1 MKNKKMDIIVVFL
14 IFIGIIGYYSS
25 SKIQEP
31 PQSCTIT
38 TISIGEK
45 ILFGNNEDFSL
56 KGTGLW
62 FVPSSETTYGF
73 IGFGYLGNWHP
84 SDRFTQGGMNEMGLS
99 CDANALSGASIN
111 RKPNLDRAKL
121 DFFPSVLK
129 QCATVNETIEW
140 FKSHNFG
147 STARGQYHFA
157 DANGDAVIISAGKDG
172 EWAFTTNE
180 DSNYLLS
187 TNFNVV
193 NPENGW
199 YPCWRYNTAEQH
211 LDNFT
216 HEENVTV
223 SNLREI
229 MAATV
234 QDGKYSTQYINI
246 FNPKTLDIYVWHRS
260 NYSKTLELNLAD
272 ELQGLE
278 KTEYHKIP
286 VLLGG
291 SDWFFPPQFPTFVA
305 IGIGIVGLIVYIGL
319 KIIKKRN
326 AKKKQKE
333 NHNNKNINKSK
344 E

>member
-1 MKNKKMDIIVVFL
+1 MKNKKFV
-14 IFIGIIGYYSS
+14 IFIFAVIFVGSISYFSS
-25 SKIQEP
+25 PHVPEP
-31 PQSCTIT
+31 PQSCTIAT
-38 TISIGEK
+38 VSIGDK

-62 FVPSSETTYGF
+62 FVPSTDTKYGMV
-73 IGFGYLGNWHP
+73 IFGYLGNWHP
-84 SDRFTQGGMNEMGLS
+84 SDRFAQVGMNEMGLS
-99 CDANALSGASIN
+99 CDANALSAASIN

-199 YPCWRYNTAEQH
+199 YPCWRYSAAEERLNQ
-211 LDNFT
+211 FA
-216 HEENVTV
+216 HEDNVTIE
-223 SNLREI
+223 NLKNV

-234 QDGKYSTQYINI
+234 QEGNYATQYTNI
-246 FNPKTLDIYVWHRS
+246 FDPKTLDIYVWKPS
-260 NYSKTLELNLAD
+260 NYSKSVELNLAD
-272 ELQGLE
+272 ELEGLK

-286 VLLGG
+286 VLLGET
-291 SDWFFPPQFPTFVA
+291 DWFFPPQFPTFVA
-305 IGIGIVGLIVYIGL
+305 IGVGVVGLIVYIGL
-319 KIIKKRN
+319 RIRKKRK
-326 AKKKQKE
+326 AKKGLREKNDKGTGDKE
-333 NHNNKNINKSK
+333 
-344 E
+344 